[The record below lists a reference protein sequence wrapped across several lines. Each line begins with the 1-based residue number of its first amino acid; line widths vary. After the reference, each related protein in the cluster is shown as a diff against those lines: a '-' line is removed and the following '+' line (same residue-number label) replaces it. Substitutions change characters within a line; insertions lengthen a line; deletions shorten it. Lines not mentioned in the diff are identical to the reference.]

1 VNPRPKSN
9 APPSSTS
16 HPRRRKVTARR
27 SPSTP
32 PEAVAIADDEL
43 EAAVEAELAE
53 QRAAI
58 KAKLLARREAER
70 AAEEKRQAEIERARA
85 DAAQREQL
93 ALLANTEL
101 AQMAQLRALLE
112 KVGVELKPLA
122 SASAPALTRVDVPA
136 DMPDTLNV
144 SDVPDNDYSDTERVQ
159 IELNALLDLLGVVR
173 VKDVQEHVRREDG
186 AVMSPSNVRY
196 HMKKLANR
204 GIVKKVE
211 ERYQVPGLG
220 WRTRDVWSKDPQKLL
235 EVLEGKK
242 IVRS

>member
-1 VNPRPKSN
+1 MNPRPKSN

-32 PEAVAIADDEL
+32 PEAAAIADDEL

-58 KAKLLARREAER
+58 KAKLLAKREAER
-70 AAEEKRQAEIERARA
+70 AAEEKRQTEIERARA
-85 DAAQREQL
+85 GAAQREQL

-101 AQMAQLRALLE
+101 AQLRALLE

-122 SASAPALTRVDVPA
+122 SAPALKRVDVPA

-159 IELNALLDLLGVVR
+159 MELNALLDLLGVVR